1 MSQNNPNL
9 GSRVQRN
16 QKQHKSSKHATW
28 IKKVIV
34 GGLGFISLLI
44 VLGSI
49 VFMIYASSAP
59 EISYQSLSS
68 DNSTKIY
75 DKSGHVI
82 SRLGVQDRD
91 YIKSDKIPSQLKNAI
106 VSIEDRRFYKHH
118 GVDPIRIMGASL
130 SNITSGSLNLQGG
143 STLTQQLVKLSVF
156 STAASDRTF
165 KRKAQEAW
173 LALKIE
179 RTYSKQQILEFY
191 INKVYM
197 GNNVYGM
204 ETASEYYFGKSLSK
218 LSIAQTALLAG
229 MPQSPSYYNPYV
241 YPQYAKER
249 RNEVLNAMASYGA
262 ITQKQAADAKKTS
275 IKSGL
280 VKNPKNSSFESV
292 KEKYIDSYLKQ
303 VIQELKAKGYNT
315 QSGLKVYTNL
325 DLSAQK
331 KLYDLANNDASVGFP
346 NNTMQV
352 GATLVNPKTG
362 AVNAMIGN
370 RKTDIQLGL
379 NRAVQT
385 DRSSGSTAKPLM
397 DYGPAIEY
405 LNYPTYQLVHD
416 TPYTY
421 AGTSTTLKDF
431 DGRYEGTISMHK
443 ALVESRNIPAIRT
456 LENVGVSKATDFLS
470 SLGMSFSNPLSLQ
483 NGIGL
488 YISTEQE
495 AAAYSAFANNG
506 VYHKPYLISKVV
518 TPDNESHDFSSEG
531 SQVMSPATAFM
542 MTSMLKGVMNQ
553 SNGSGTAAYIPGLYQ
568 AGKTGTT
575 QYPDN
580 TYNGYLPAYAAMDSW
595 FTGYT
600 QNYALSVWTGYDHPY
615 QTGNYIT
622 ADQTDIAQRIYKYE
636 MQYISQNQ
644 TNSDWVK
651 PSNVTAVKSGGQTEY
666 YKDGYSSIQ
675 GDKTT
680 GYAGGSLSSVLD
692 STKKQTKDTK
702 SNKSSDDDDDKD
714 SQKDKNEAK
723 KSAGSKGNNNNDSNK
738 DQQNNQNQN
747 NNNGNNTNNANNNN
761 QQNNNNGNNN
771 NH

>member
-16 QKQHKSSKHATW
+16 QKKYKSSKRASW
-28 IKKVIV
+28 IKKIIV

-49 VFMIYASSAP
+49 VFVFFASTAP
-59 EISYQSLSS
+59 DISYQSLSS

-75 DKSGHVI
+75 DNKGHVI

-91 YIKSDKIPSQLKNAI
+91 YIKSNKIPSELKNAI

-118 GVDPIRIMGASL
+118 GVDPIRILGASL

-173 LALKIE
+173 LALKVE
-179 RTYSKQQILEFY
+179 KTYSKQQILEFY

-218 LSIAQTALLAG
+218 LTLAQTALLAG
-229 MPQSPSYYNPYV
+229 MPQSPSYYNPYI
-241 YPQYAKER
+241 YPKYAQQR
-249 RNEVLNAMASYGA
+249 RDEVLNAMASYGA
-262 ITQKQAADAKKTS
+262 ITQSQANEAKKTS
-275 IKSGL
+275 VKTGL
-280 VKNPKNSSFESV
+280 VSSHKSSSFSSV
-292 KEKYIDSYLKQ
+292 NEKYIDAYLKQ
-303 VIQELKAKGYNT
+303 VIQELKAQGYNT

-331 KLYDLANNDASVGFP
+331 KLYDLANNDAAVGFP
-346 NNTMQV
+346 NSTMQI

-362 AVNAMIGN
+362 AVNAMIGS
-370 RKTDIQLGL
+370 RKSDIQFGL

-421 AGTSTTLKDF
+421 GGTSISLKDF
-431 DGRYEGTISMHK
+431 DNKYQGTISMHK
-443 ALVESRNIPAIRT
+443 ALIESRNIPAIRT
-456 LENVGVSKATDFLS
+456 LENVGISKATNFLS
-470 SLGMSFSNPLSLQ
+470 SLGMTFNSDLSLQ

-488 YISTEQE
+488 YVSTEQE

-506 VYHKPYLISKVV
+506 VYHKPYLISRVV
-518 TPDNESHDFSSEG
+518 TPDKVSHDFTSEG
-531 SQVMSPATAFM
+531 TQVMSPATAFM
-542 MTSMLKGVMNQ
+542 MTSMLKGVIN
-553 SNGSGTAAYIPGLYQ
+553 SASGSGTAAYIPSLYQ

-580 TYNGYLPAYAAMDSW
+580 TYNGVLPAYAAMDSW

-600 QNYALSVWTGYDHPY
+600 QNYALSVWTGYDKPY
-615 QTGNYIT
+615 ETGNYIS
-622 ADQTDIAQRIYKYE
+622 AAQTNIAQLIYKYE
-636 MQYISQNQ
+636 MQYISQGKSN
-644 TNSDWVK
+644 TDWTK
-651 PSNVTAVKSGGQTEY
+651 PSGVTAVKSGGQTEY
-666 YKDGYSSIQ
+666 YKNGYSAIQ
-675 GDKTT
+675 PDKTT
-680 GYAGGSLSSVLD
+680 GYKGASLSTVLD
-692 STKKQTKDTK
+692 STKKATKDSKT
-702 SNKSSDDDDDKD
+702 NKDNEDDDKD
-714 SQKDKNEAK
+714 SQKDKNNATQ
-723 KSAGSKGNNNNDSNK
+723 SSGSGSGSGSNNNESN
-738 DQQNNQNQN
+738 QQTSQT
-747 NNNGNNTNNANNNN
+747 NTNNN
-761 QQNNNNGNNN
+761 QTTNTQNNSNQSSNSQQT
-771 NH
+771 H